1 MNNKL
6 LLTKEEN
13 RNSTAT
19 EYSRE
24 QPLEN
29 DTGKT
34 WGWGQLI
41 SLIWKGN
48 YKTLLIIALRAF
60 SSNMSKNIAF
70 KISKHYFIYFNTPLY
85 NISNIKVFFF
95 FFFCHFIKILFILI
109 KWERKSGGERHKLTA
124 QERVREREKKKK

>member
-60 SSNMSKNIAF
+60 SSNMSKKIAF

-95 FFFCHFIKILFILI
+95 FFFATSLKYYLF
-109 KWERKSGGERHKLTA
+109 
-124 QERVREREKKKK
+124 

>member
-13 RNSTAT
+13 RNNTAT

-24 QPLEN
+24 QPLED

-60 SSNMSKNIAF
+60 SSNM
-70 KISKHYFIYFNTPLY
+70 
-85 NISNIKVFFF
+85 
-95 FFFCHFIKILFILI
+95 
-109 KWERKSGGERHKLTA
+109 
-124 QERVREREKKKK
+124 